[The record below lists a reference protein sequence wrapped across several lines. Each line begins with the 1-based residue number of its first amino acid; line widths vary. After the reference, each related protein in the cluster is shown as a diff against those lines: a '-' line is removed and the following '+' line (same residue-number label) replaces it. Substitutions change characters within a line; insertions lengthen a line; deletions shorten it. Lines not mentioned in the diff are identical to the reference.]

1 MKNAT
6 PLHFVAAVTLAAVL
20 AGCASPPPSESLRQ
34 HRHCGL
40 ADLLSGCSSPSS
52 PSSPP
57 AALKDPGSYVVLL
70 PSPDGSVGQVVV
82 EGPRG
87 AQILQQAQT
96 GTALDGG
103 GTPFAVSA
111 EQLQRDFGAALAARP
126 PSPEQFFLYFQT
138 GGSELTPESKAL
150 LPRILERARARL
162 ALDMSVIGHS
172 DTQGKAEANED
183 LALKRAGAIAQQ
195 LRQLGLQDA
204 VLSVESHGERN
215 LLVATPDE
223 TPEPRNRRVEITLR

>member
-1 MKNAT
+1 MKHPSHL
-6 PLHFVAAVTLAAVL
+6 PLTVALTLAALL
-20 AGCASPPPSESLRQ
+20 AGCASPQTDRPLQQ
-34 HRHCGL
+34 HRYCSL
-40 ADLLSGCSSPSS
+40 ADLFKGCPSP
-52 PSSPP
+52 PPPP
-57 AALKDPGSYVVLL
+57 AAPKGPGSYVVLL

-82 EGPRG
+82 EGARG
-87 AQILQQAQT
+87 AQVLKDAQT

-103 GTPFAVSA
+103 AAPFAVST

-126 PSPEQFFLYFQT
+126 PLPEQFLLYFLA

-150 LPRILERARARL
+150 LPRILERARARV

-172 DTQGKAEANED
+172 DTQGKAEANEA
-183 LALKRAGAIAQQ
+183 LALRRAGAIGQQ

-215 LLVATPDE
+215 LLVPTPDE
-223 TPEPRNRRVEITLR
+223 TAEPRNRRVEITLR

>member
-1 MKNAT
+1 MKHAT
-6 PLHFVAAVTLAAVL
+6 HLHMAVAVTLAALL
-20 AGCASPPPSESLRQ
+20 AGCASPPPERSLQQ
-34 HRHCGL
+34 HRYCSL
-40 ADLLSGCSSPSS
+40 ADLFKGCPSP
-52 PSSPP
+52 PPP
-57 AALKDPGSYVVLL
+57 AAPKGPGSYVVLL

-87 AQILQQAQT
+87 AQVLKEAQT

-103 GTPFAVSA
+103 VAPFAVSA

-126 PSPEQFFLYFQT
+126 PMPEQFLLYFLA
-138 GGSELTPESKAL
+138 GGSELTPESQAL
-150 LPRILERARARL
+150 LPRVLERARARV
-162 ALDMSVIGHS
+162 AVDMSVIGHS
-172 DTQGKAEANED
+172 DTQGKAEANEA

-215 LLVATPDE
+215 LLVPTPDE
-223 TPEPRNRRVEITLR
+223 TAEPRNRRVEITLR

>member
-6 PLHFVAAVTLAAVL
+6 PLHFAVAVTLAALL
-20 AGCASPPPSESLRQ
+20 AGCAIPPPLT
-34 HRHCGL
+34 
-40 ADLLSGCSSPSS
+40 AVP
-52 PSSPP
+52 
-57 AALKDPGSYVVLL
+57 KDPGSYVVLL
-70 PSPDGSVGQVVV
+70 PNPNGSVGQVVV

-126 PSPEQFFLYFQT
+126 PLPEHFLLYFQT
-138 GGSELTPESKAL
+138 NGNELTPESRAL
-150 LPRILERARARL
+150 LPRILVRARARL
-162 ALDMSVIGHS
+162 SLDMSVIGHS
-172 DTQGKAEANED
+172 DTQGKADVNEA
-183 LALKRAGAIAQQ
+183 LALKRANDIAQQ
-195 LRQLGLQDA
+195 LRQLGLQNA

-215 LLVATPDE
+215 LLVATPNQ

>member
-6 PLHFVAAVTLAAVL
+6 PLHFVAALTLAALL
-20 AGCASPPPSESLRQ
+20 AGCASPPRSESLRQ

-52 PSSPP
+52 PSPST
-57 AALKDPGSYVVLL
+57 AALKEPGSYVVLL
-70 PSPDGSVGQVVV
+70 PSPDGTVGQVVV
-82 EGPRG
+82 EGSRG
-87 AQILQQAQT
+87 AQILQQAQL
-96 GTALDGG
+96 GTTLDGG
-103 GTPFAVSA
+103 DAPFVVSA
-111 EQLQRDFGAALAARP
+111 EQLQRDFGAAMAARP
-126 PSPEQFFLYFQT
+126 PLPEHFLLYFQM
-138 GGSELTPESKAL
+138 GGSDLAPESRAQ
-150 LPRILERARARL
+150 LPRIVERARARI

-172 DTQGKAEANED
+172 DTQGRADANEA
-183 LALKRAGAIAQQ
+183 LALRRAGDVAQQ
-195 LRQLGLQDA
+195 LRRLGLQDA